1 MRGQTHAL
9 MVCPQAAGKGVLCRI
24 PSLAGVLLASHVINV
39 ASDSQRMAFS
49 AHAPGMWPPMALCS
63 CNDCRCIDGWGEQ
76 VSEHDG
82 TRFSLRNVVE
92 ADGLV
97 SAVTPGLMYTLNRC
111 VFTVPRLMNRRVPT
125 STLLSG
131 CGDRRRV

>member
-9 MVCPQAAGKGVLCRI
+9 MVYPQAAGKGVLCRI

-63 CNDCRCIDGWGEQ
+63 CNDCRCIDAGENK
-76 VSEHDG
+76 SPNTTESG
-82 TRFSLRNVVE
+82 FRYAMWLRQT
-92 ADGLV
+92 AL
-97 SAVTPGLMYTLNRC
+97 SRPS
-111 VFTVPRLMNRRVPT
+111 RRV
-125 STLLSG
+125 
-131 CGDRRRV
+131 